1 MKIAICI
8 KQVPVVSMLRFD
20 NESRRVVREGVPN
33 EVNPFDVLAVS
44 AVAEL
49 KRHTEVE
56 AVVYTMG
63 PPQAEEALVQCLAM
77 GMDRGVHLVDRAF
90 AGSDTL
96 ATARA
101 LALALRRESFDLIL
115 CGRNSVDAE
124 TGQVGPEIAEMLGL
138 PQVTGVRRLEL
149 DEQAGAVIVERETDE
164 GHERLLCPLPAL
176 ITVTEGVAPETFP
189 RPDAVEAARAISIEQ
204 LTAADLADDA
214 SLFGAGGSPTWV
226 GEVYSEE
233 SDREAIVVRNE
244 PVDASVARLMQYLEQ
259 RGVFQDTDDA
269 DGVATPRGPVRERG
283 ELGSIWV
290 VAELLGGEVRPV
302 TLELLGRA
310 SELATYLGTNVEA
323 VLMGDAAER
332 HAALLAAHGAD
343 IVWLADDARLSRYDT
358 ESHTTILAQVIDDHA
373 PYAVLLGATANG
385 LDLAARLAARLEL
398 GLTGDCIGLDL
409 DDEGRLVQLKPAFGG
424 SVVAPILSRTRPQ
437 MATVRPGILTP
448 AAPDF
453 SVPSVVRPLAVGEV
467 TEPRVRLLESVPT
480 DSAEGAELEHAS
492 VVVSVGMGIGGPE
505 NIGVARELADALGGS
520 LGATRDLVDA
530 GWMPRQHQVGLSGKA
545 VSPKLYVAIALRG
558 PLNHTVGIR
567 KAGTVVAVNNSA
579 RAPIFRAADFGIVG
593 DYAEVVPALT
603 EAVKA
608 RSESQW

>member
-20 NESRRVVREGVPN
+20 EESRRVVREGVPN

-44 AVAEL
+44 AVAKL
-49 KRHTEVE
+49 KQHADVE

-63 PPQAEEALVQCLAM
+63 PPQADEALVQCLAM
-77 GMDRGVHLVDRAF
+77 GMDRAVHLVDRAF

-124 TGQVGPEIAEMLGL
+124 TGQVGPEVAEMLGL

-149 DEQAGAVIVERETDE
+149 DEQAGQVIVERETDE
-164 GHERLLCPLPAL
+164 GHERLSCPLPAL
-176 ITVTEGVAPETFP
+176 LTVTEGVAPEAFP
-189 RPDAVEAARAISIEQ
+189 RPDAVEAARSVPIEQ
-204 LTAADLADDA
+204 LTAADLSDDP
-214 SLFGAGGSPTWV
+214 SLFGTDGSPTWV

-233 SDREAIVVRNE
+233 SNREAVVVRNE
-244 PVDASVARLMQYLEQ
+244 PVDVAVGRLMEYLDE
-259 RGVFQDTDDA
+259 RGVFGDA
-269 DGVATPRGPVRERG
+269 DDEDSGAIPRGPARERG
-283 ELGSIWV
+283 EAGSVWV

-310 SELATYLGTNVEA
+310 SGLATRLGTNVEA
-323 VLMGDAAER
+323 VLLGDVAER
-332 HAALLAAHGAD
+332 HAALLTAHGAD
-343 IVWLADDARLSRYDT
+343 VVWLADDARLARYDT
-358 ESHTTILAQVIDDHA
+358 ESYTAILARVVADHA
-373 PYAVLLGATANG
+373 PYAVLLGATTNG

-409 DDEGRLVQLKPAFGG
+409 DEEGRLVQLKPAFGG

-453 SVPSVVRPLAVGEV
+453 AVPPDVRPLDVGGLD
-467 TEPRVRLLESVPT
+467 EPRVRLLESV
-480 DSAEGAELEHAS
+480 SVGSVEGAELEHARA
-492 VVVSVGMGIGGPE
+492 VVSVGMGIGGPE
-505 NIGVARELADALGGS
+505 NLGVARELADALGGS

-545 VSPKLYVAIALRG
+545 VSPRLYVAIALRG

-567 KAGTVVAVNNSA
+567 KAGTVIAVNNSP

-603 EAVKA
+603 AAVRA
-608 RSESQW
+608 RCASQ

>member
-49 KRHTEVE
+49 KRHIDVE
-56 AVVYTMG
+56 AVIYTMG
-63 PPQAEEALVQCLAM
+63 PPQAADALVQCLAM
-77 GMDRGVHLVDRAF
+77 GMDRAVHLVDRAF

-124 TGQVGPEIAEMLGL
+124 TGQVGPEVAEMLDL

-149 DEQAGAVIVERETDE
+149 DERTGHVVVERETDE
-164 GHERLLCPLPAL
+164 GHERLLCPLSAL
-176 ITVTEGVAPETFP
+176 LTVTEGVAPEAFP
-189 RPDAVEAARAISIEQ
+189 RPDAVEAARAVPIEQ
-204 LTAADLADDA
+204 LTAADLSDDA
-214 SLFGAGGSPTWV
+214 SLFGADGSPTWV

-233 SDREAIVVRNE
+233 SNRDAIVVRNE
-244 PVDASVARLMQYLEQ
+244 PVDASVARLMEYLEE
-259 RGVFQDTDDA
+259 RGVFDDADDA
-269 DGVATPRGPVRERG
+269 DGTAIPRGPLRQRG
-283 ELGSIWV
+283 QPGSIWV

-310 SELATYLGTNVEA
+310 SELATRLSTNVEA
-323 VLMGDAAER
+323 VLIGDAAER
-332 HAALLAAHGAD
+332 HAAPLTAYGAD
-343 IVWLADDARLSRYDT
+343 AVRLAEDPRLARYDT
-358 ESHTTILAQVIDDHA
+358 ESHTSTLARAVAEHA

-424 SVVAPILSRTRPQ
+424 SVVAPILSRTLPQ

-453 SVPSVVRPLAVGEV
+453 AVPPDVRPLDVGDV
-467 TEPRVRLLESVPT
+467 PEPRVRLLESVPAG
-480 DSAEGAELEHAS
+480 SAEGAELEHAS

-520 LGATRDLVDA
+520 LGATRDLADA

-545 VSPKLYVAIALRG
+545 VSPRLYVAIALRG

-593 DYAEVVPALT
+593 DYAEIVPALT
-603 EAVKA
+603 KAVKA
-608 RSESQW
+608 RKS

>member
-44 AVAEL
+44 AVAQL
-49 KRHTEVE
+49 KQHADVE

-63 PPQAEEALVQCLAM
+63 PPQAADALVQCLAM
-77 GMDRGVHLVDRAF
+77 GMDRAVHLVDRAF

-124 TGQVGPEIAEMLGL
+124 TGQVGPEVAELLGL
-138 PQVTGVRRLEL
+138 PQVTGVRSLEL
-149 DEQAGAVIVERETDE
+149 DAQAARVIVERETDE
-164 GHERLLCPLPAL
+164 GHERLSCPLPAL
-176 ITVTEGVAPETFP
+176 VTVTEGVAPEAFP
-189 RPDAVEAARAISIEQ
+189 RPDAVQAARSVPIEQ
-204 LTAADLADDA
+204 LTAAELSDDP
-214 SLFGAGGSPTWV
+214 SLFGTDGSPTWV
-226 GEVYSEE
+226 GEIFSEE
-233 SDREAIVVRNE
+233 SDRDAIVVRNV
-244 PVDASVARLMQYLEQ
+244 PVDDSVARLMQYLEE
-259 RGVFQDTDDA
+259 RGVFRNADDA
-269 DGVATPRGPVRERG
+269 DGGAVPRGQMRECG
-283 ELGSIWV
+283 ETGSIWV
-290 VAELLGGEVRPV
+290 VAELLGGDVRPV

-310 SELATYLGTNVEA
+310 SELATRLGTNVEA
-323 VLMGDAAER
+323 VLLVDGVER
-332 HAALLAAHGAD
+332 HAALLTAHGAD
-343 IVWLADDARLSRYDT
+343 AVWLADDARLGRYDT
-358 ESHTTILAQVIDDHA
+358 ETHTAILARAVRNHA

-385 LDLAARLAARLEL
+385 LDLAARLAARLDL

-409 DDEGRLVQLKPAFGG
+409 DDHGRLVQLKPAFGG

-453 SVPSVVRPLAVGEV
+453 AVPPDVRTLDVGNLAD
-467 TEPRVRLLESVPT
+467 PRVRLLGSVPAAT
-480 DSAEGAELEHAS
+480 AEGAELEHAR

-545 VSPKLYVAIALRG
+545 VSPRLYVAIALRG

-567 KAGTVVAVNNSA
+567 KAGTVIAINNSP

-593 DYAEVVPALT
+593 DYADVVPALT
-603 EAVKA
+603 VAV
-608 RSESQW
+608 RGR

>member
-20 NESRRVVREGVPN
+20 NDSRRVVREGVPN

-44 AVAEL
+44 AVAAL
-49 KRHTEVE
+49 KEQSPGIE
-56 AVVYTMG
+56 AAVYTMG
-63 PPQAEEALVQCLAM
+63 PPQASEALTQCLAM
-77 GMDRGVHLVDRAF
+77 GMDRAVLLTDRAF

-101 LALALRRESFDLIL
+101 LSLALSRESFDLVI

-124 TGQVGPEIAEMLGL
+124 TGQVGPEIAEMLNL
-138 PQVTGVRRLEL
+138 PQITGVRRLQL
-149 DEQAGAVIVERETDE
+149 DTDAGQVVVERETDE
-164 GHERLLCPLPAL
+164 GHETLSCPLPAL
-176 ITVTEGVAPETFP
+176 ITVTEGVAPELFP
-189 RPDAVEAARAISIEQ
+189 RPDAVEAARAIPIEQ
-204 LTAADLADDA
+204 LAASDLSDDP
-214 SLFGAGGSPTWV
+214 SLFGADGSPTWV
-226 GEVYSEE
+226 GEVYAEE

-244 PVDASVARLMQYLEQ
+244 PVDAAVGRLMDYLES
-259 RGVFQDTDDA
+259 RGVFDDTDDA
-269 DGVATPRGPVRERG
+269 ANAGVPRGPMRERG
-283 ELGSIWV
+283 ETGPVWV

-310 SELATYLGTNVEA
+310 AELASRLGTSVEA
-323 VLMGDAAER
+323 ALMGDGVER
-332 HAALLAAHGAD
+332 HAALLTAHGAD
-343 IVWLADDARLSRYDT
+343 VVRLADSVGLARYDT
-358 ESHTTILAQVIDDHA
+358 EIHTATLARAIEQHA

-385 LDLAARLAARLEL
+385 LDLAARLAARLGL
-398 GLTGDCIGLDL
+398 GLTGDCVGLDL

-453 SVPSVVRPLAVGEV
+453 GVAPDVRPLDVDGLPA
-467 TEPRVRLLESVPT
+467 PRVRLLESAPAPT
-480 DSAEGAELEHAS
+480 TEGAELEHARI
-492 VVVSVGMGIGGPE
+492 VVGVGMGIGGPE

-520 LGATRDLVDA
+520 LAATRDLVDA

-545 VSPKLYVAIALRG
+545 VSPRLYVAIALRG

-567 KAGTVVAVNNSA
+567 KAGVVIAINNSP

-593 DYAEVVPALT
+593 DYAEIAPALT
-603 EAVKA
+603 AAVKA
-608 RSESQW
+608 RKSA

>member
-20 NESRRVVREGVPN
+20 EESRRVVREGVPN

-49 KRHTEVE
+49 KRHTDVE

-63 PPQAEEALVQCLAM
+63 PPQAAEALVQCLAM
-77 GMDRGVHLVDRAF
+77 GMDRAVHLVDRAF

-124 TGQVGPEIAEMLGL
+124 TGQVGPEVAEMLGM
-138 PQVTGVRRLEL
+138 PQITGVRRLDL
-149 DEQAGAVIVERETDE
+149 DAQAGQVIVERETDE

-176 ITVTEGVAPETFP
+176 LTVTEGVAPEAFP
-189 RPDAVEAARAISIEQ
+189 RPDAVEAARSAPIEQ
-204 LTAADLADDA
+204 LTAADLTDDD
-214 SLFGAGGSPTWV
+214 SLFGTEGSPTWV

-233 SDREAIVVRNE
+233 SDRDAIVVRNE
-244 PVDASVARLMQYLEQ
+244 PVDVAVGRLMEYLEE
-259 RGVFQDTDDA
+259 RGVFDDA
-269 DGVATPRGPVRERG
+269 DDAASGAIPRGPVRRRG
-283 ELGSIWV
+283 ETGPVWV

-310 SELATYLGTNVEA
+310 SELATRLGTNVEA
-323 VLMGDAAER
+323 VIFGDAAER
-332 HAALLAAHGAD
+332 HAALLTAHGAD
-343 IVWLADDARLSRYDT
+343 VVRLAADARLARYDT
-358 ESHTTILAQVIDDHA
+358 ESHTAILAQAVADHA
-373 PYAVLLGATANG
+373 PYTVLLGATANG

-409 DDEGRLVQLKPAFGG
+409 DDDGRLVQLKPAFGG

-437 MATVRPGILTP
+437 MATVRPGILSP

-453 SVPSVVRPLAVGEV
+453 SVPPDVRPLDVGDV
-467 TEPRVRLLESVPT
+467 AEPRVRLLESVSAG
-480 DSAEGAELEHAS
+480 SAEGAELEHARA
-492 VVVSVGMGIGGPE
+492 VVSVGMGIGGPE

-545 VSPKLYVAIALRG
+545 VSPRLYVAIALRG

-567 KAGTVVAVNNSA
+567 KAGAVIAVNNSP

-603 EAVKA
+603 AAVRA
-608 RSESQW
+608 RRDLR